1 MSAIRVDSY
10 LRALHRRRTVL
21 SLVLALAMI
30 LGYSGAIG
38 MVYWR
43 WAELDLSPLLV
54 TWSRDGKYYAS
65 ARGTVERWDH
75 PSLKRI
81 DKRTYELS
89 DRATTLAML
98 LGFAAT
104 IGFMALGGLHIMTR
118 HPYFDEETGKA
129 GPYWK
134 KRKRPTQPP
143 PVPDPERRKRL

>member
-1 MSAIRVDSY
+1 MSATSIDRY

-21 SLVLALAMI
+21 SIVLASAMV

-38 MVYWR
+38 MEYWR
-43 WAELDLSPLLV
+43 WAELGLSPLLV

-65 ARGTVERWDH
+65 ARGTTERWDH

-89 DRATTLAML
+89 DRAITFAML

-104 IGFMALGGLHIMTR
+104 MSVVALGSLHIVTR

-134 KRKRPTQPP
+134 KRKQPTQPP
-143 PVPDPERRKRL
+143 PVPGPERRKR